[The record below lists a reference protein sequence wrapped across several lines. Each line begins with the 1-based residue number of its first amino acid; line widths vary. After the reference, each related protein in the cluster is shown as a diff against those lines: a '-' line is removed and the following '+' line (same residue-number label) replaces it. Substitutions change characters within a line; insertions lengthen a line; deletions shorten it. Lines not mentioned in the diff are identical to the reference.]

1 MEQTPNQNQTPVQPP
16 PPSQGP
22 GIISSAPAAKSKM
35 TKKKKI
41 TIFSIGGV
49 IVVLALVLGTLGY
62 IQHQSQVAKEQAALA
77 AKKKAEAAAAY
88 QRQGTIQEIE
98 ESFQPEF
105 KLSTDQDTRLIFSE
119 NDALQNEAK
128 AAGFAGANNAT
139 NL

>member
-1 MEQTPNQNQTPVQPP
+1 MEQPPNQNQSLPPTP

-22 GIISSAPAAKSKM
+22 GIISSAPPVKSKM
-35 TKKKKI
+35 TKKKR
-41 TIFSIGGV
+41 TIILSVGGV
-49 IVVLALVLGTLGY
+49 IVVLLLGLGTFGY
-62 IQHQSQVAKEQAALA
+62 IQHHAQVLQQQAALA

-105 KLSTDQDTRLIFSE
+105 KLSSDQDTRLIFNE

>member
-1 MEQTPNQNQTPVQPP
+1 MEQTPNRNQTPVQPP